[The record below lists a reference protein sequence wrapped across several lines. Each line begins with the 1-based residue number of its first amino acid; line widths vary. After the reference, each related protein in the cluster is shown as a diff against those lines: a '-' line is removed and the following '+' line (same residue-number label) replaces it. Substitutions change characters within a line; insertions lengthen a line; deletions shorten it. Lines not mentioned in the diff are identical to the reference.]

1 MRNARNLSK
10 LIPSSTGLIQTAN
23 ITDDAIT
30 NAKIGAGAIGNTE
43 IDASAAIAQSKLAAI
58 ASSNLP
64 AGSVIQVKGDVH
76 TSAADVTTSDT
87 TPLGTDLEISITFAS
102 TSNKFLAMLHVPDF
116 YNYNANT
123 RHLDIGFQYSTDSFS
138 SHSAVL
144 GTQQVISDHLGYES
158 VSGGILLNASVHHF
172 GSCPTTSAIKIRPYF
187 QAGNGT
193 MQLNANT
200 QGVLDLVVME
210 IQG

>member
-1 MRNARNLSK
+1 MSNARNLSK
-10 LIPSSTGLIQTAN
+10 LIPNSSGLIAN
-23 ITDDAIT
+23 A
-30 NAKIGAGAIGNTE
+30 N

-58 ASSNLP
+58 ASTNLP

-76 TSAADVTTSDT
+76 TSAVNIETVST
-87 TPLGTDLEISITFAS
+87 TPIGTDLEISITFAS
-102 TSNKFLAMLHVPDF
+102 TNNKFLAMLHVPDF
-116 YNYNANT
+116 YNYNVNT

-172 GSCPTTSAIKIRPYF
+172 GSCPTTSAIKIRPF
-187 QAGNGT
+187 LQAGNGS
-193 MQLNANT
+193 MQINANT
-200 QGVLDLVVME
+200 QGVIDLVVME

>member
-1 MRNARNLSK
+1 MSNARNLAN
-10 LIPSSTGLIQTAN
+10 LLGTGTRPS
-23 ITDDAIT
+23 
-30 NAKIGAGAIGNTE
+30 
-43 IDASAAIAQSKLAAI
+43 
-58 ASSNLP
+58 
-64 AGSVIQVKGDVH
+64 GSIVQVKGDNYNQA
-76 TSAADVTTSDT
+76 SDVTTSDT
-87 TPLGTDLEISITFAS
+87 TPLGTNLEISITFAS

-116 YNYNANT
+116 YNYANNT

-172 GSCPTTSAIKIRPYF
+172 GSCPTASAIKIRPYF

-210 IQG
+210 IQA